1 MGWTHHDSAK
11 LYNVPNWGE
20 GFFSIGEEGHMEVV
34 PDGVPD
40 GHRVNLTELIGELL
54 ERGIEAPML
63 VRFDGILRAR
73 VRALYTAF
81 NDAREEFDYDATYR
95 LIYPIK
101 VNQDRHVLEALLQAG
116 RELKMGLEIGSKPE
130 LLAGIAM
137 QAGKDALM
145 ICNGYKDAEYVEMAL
160 LSSQIGITP
169 VLVIEKLTELDTI
182 LSASLR
188 LGIRP
193 VIGLRSKLAFRGT
206 GRWQDSVGDRS
217 KFGLTA
223 REIVHIVEILRAQGM
238 LDCIQLMHF
247 HIGSQITQ
255 VRSIK
260 QAMREATNTLVS
272 LHRMGVG
279 IRWFDCGGGLGID
292 YAGSSTNVESST
304 NYTPHEYAAD
314 IVSHL
319 KEACTDA
326 GIPQPTILTESGR
339 AVTAHHSVLVTQAV
353 GVSRFN
359 DTERVAGGA
368 LLEGTQEPNENDP
381 EVVKQLH
388 ALSQSVT
395 EENFQ
400 ECYHD
405 ALEAREEAML
415 LFNTGQLD
423 LVKRAAVETY
433 FWNTY
438 ESVLNITRTLD
449 FVPEELS
456 HLERDLADT
465 YFLNF
470 SVFQS
475 VPDAWAIQ
483 QLFPIVPLQ
492 RLDEEP
498 TRRAVIA
505 DLTCDSDGKVD
516 RFIDR
521 RESKPV
527 LEVHSLRSKEPYYMG
542 FFLVGA
548 YQEILGDMH
557 NLFGDTHVV
566 HVDVDENGR
575 AKLTHV
581 VRGDRVKDVL
591 SYVEYEET
599 DLLRSLRQHVE
610 DALRDG
616 RMSFGESALFWR
628 RYEAGLH
635 SYTYLT
641 PSEDIPEPAPERSK
655 SEHPAEHSR

>member
-1 MGWTHHDSAK
+1 MSWSHQDSAE

-34 PDGVPD
+34 PDGTPD
-40 GHRVNLTELIGELL
+40 GHRVNLTSLIGELL

-73 VRALYTAF
+73 VRGIYNAF
-81 NDAREEFDYDATYR
+81 DEARDEFGYDAPYR

-101 VNQDRHVLEALLQAG
+101 VNQDRHVVEALLQAG
-116 RELKMGLEIGSKPE
+116 RSRKMGLEVGSKPE

-137 QAGKDALM
+137 QAGEDALM

-169 VLVIEKLTELDTI
+169 VLVIEKLTELGTI
-182 LSASLR
+182 LEASTR

-193 VIGLRSKLAFRGT
+193 VIGLRSKLSFRGT
-206 GRWQDSVGDRS
+206 GRWQNSVGDRS
-217 KFGLTA
+217 KFGLTS
-223 REIVHIVEILRAQGM
+223 RDIVHIVETLRTRGM
-238 LDCIQLMHF
+238 LECIQLMHF

-260 QAMREATNTLVS
+260 QAMREATNTLVG
-272 LHRMGVG
+272 LHRLGVN
-279 IRWFDCGGGLGID
+279 INWFDAGGGLGID

-304 NYTPHEYAAD
+304 NYTQQEYAAD

-319 KEACTDA
+319 KDACTDA

-359 DTERVAGGA
+359 DTDRVAGGA
-368 LLEGTQEPNENDP
+368 LLEGTQEPNEYDP
-381 EVVKQLH
+381 EVVTQLH
-388 ALSQSVT
+388 ALSLSVT
-395 EENFQ
+395 EDNFQ

-405 ALEAREEAML
+405 ALELREEAML

-423 LVKRAAVETY
+423 LVQRAGVETY

-438 ESVLNITRTLD
+438 ENVLNMTRTLE

-456 HLERDLADT
+456 HLESDLADI

-516 RFIDR
+516 QFIDR
-521 RESKPV
+521 RDTKPV
-527 LEVHSLRSKEPYYMG
+527 LEVHTLRPKEPYYMG

-566 HVDVDENGR
+566 HVDVDESGR
-575 AKLTHV
+575 TELTHV

-591 SYVEYEET
+591 AYVEYEET
-599 DLLRSLRQHVE
+599 DLLRTLRRHVEQSLRE
-610 DALRDG
+610 G
-616 RMSFGESALFWR
+616 RMSFAESALFWR

-641 PSEDIPEPAPERSK
+641 HSAAIESPALERLP
-655 SEHPAEHSR
+655 SEHPAELPR